1 MMKLAAVLGAL
12 ACLQDAVVIRVAR
25 EGWGDAGAED
35 VAKVLESAAA
45 AFGGR
50 FAGKTVEVSRSRTD
64 PISLFERGPAGE
76 IRIKLNVEGRQW
88 AQFAFQFGHELGHV
102 ACGFAEYANPNL
114 WFEET
119 VCEAASL
126 YALGRMAEGWKARPP
141 YPNWKDYAGALAK
154 YREERLKKAAL
165 PEGTALPEWF
175 RAREESLR
183 KDGCQRALNGAMA
196 ASLLPLFEETPGA
209 WEAVA
214 TLNAVK
220 GDASRTF
227 RQYLADWSRS
237 APEKH
242 RAFIG
247 KIAKRFGVDP

>member
-1 MMKLAAVLGAL
+1 MMRWAVLLGTLAGLQGA
-12 ACLQDAVVIRVAR
+12 VSIRVAP
-25 EGWGDAGAED
+25 EGWGDAGADD

-45 AFGGR
+45 TFGGR
-50 FAGKTVEVSRSRTD
+50 FAGKTVEVSRSRKD
-64 PISLFERGPAGE
+64 PITLFERGPAGE
-76 IRIKLNVEGRQW
+76 IRVKLNVEGRQW
-88 AQFAFQFGHELGHV
+88 SQFAFQFGHEMGHI

-126 YALGRMAEGWKARPP
+126 FALGRMAEAWKTRPP

-154 YREERLKKAAL
+154 YREDRLKKAVL
-165 PEGTALPEWF
+165 PEGTTLAAWF
-175 RAREESLR
+175 RAREASLR
-183 KDGCQRALNGAMA
+183 KDACQRELNLVLAAALL
-196 ASLLPLFEETPGA
+196 SLFEETPEG

-227 RQYLADWSRS
+227 RQYLGDWSRS

-247 KIAKRFGVDP
+247 KIAKKFGVDP